1 MLTLKPTS
9 TRPLADACHVAAA
22 ASAPRPS
29 RAPLRCRALSLALD
43 GPPRFMGILNVTPD
57 SFSDGGEHAALDA
70 AIAHAH
76 AMIADG
82 ADIIDIGGES
92 TRPGSHS
99 VPLEEEIQ
107 RVIPVVQRLRHETK
121 ALISIDTNKAPVAQA
136 AMDAGAD
143 IINDITGLR
152 GDANMPSVVSQ
163 SGAGVIIMHMKG
175 TPRTMQDAP
184 AYLDIISEIGDFFR
198 QSVALA
204 LSSGVDPMSIAL
216 DPGIGF
222 GKTPEH
228 NRQLLV
234 GIGSFTKTGH
244 PILVGTSR
252 KSFLGWL
259 AGSTAMDD
267 RFWPGVA
274 TTSLCRERGARIFRV
289 HDVKPH
295 HDALRMTEAILNH
308 V

>member
-1 MLTLKPTS
+1 MIWKVRGQSLDLT
-9 TRPLADACHVAAA
+9 H
-22 ASAPRPS
+22 
-29 RAPLRCRALSLALD
+29 RALL
-43 GPPRFMGILNVTPD
+43 MGIVNVTPD
-57 SFSDGGEHAALDA
+57 SFSDGGSFLDPLAACTHGLKL
-70 AIAHAH
+70 IEE
-76 AMIADG
+76 G
-82 ADIIDIGGES
+82 ADILDIGGES
-92 TRPGSHS
+92 TRPGSQS
-99 VPLEEEIQ
+99 VPFEEEIQ
-107 RVIPVVQRLRHETK
+107 RVIPVIQRLRHETK
-121 ALISIDTNKAPVAQA
+121 ALISIDTNKAAVAQA
-136 AMDAGAD
+136 AVNAGAD

-244 PILVGTSR
+244 PILVGASR

-259 AGSTAMDD
+259 AGSTAMED

>member
-1 MLTLKPTS
+1 VIWKVRGQSLDLT
-9 TRPLADACHVAAA
+9 H
-22 ASAPRPS
+22 
-29 RAPLRCRALSLALD
+29 RALL
-43 GPPRFMGILNVTPD
+43 MGIVNVTPD
-57 SFSDGGEHAALDA
+57 SFSDGGSFLDPLAACKQGLKLVEE
-70 AIAHAH
+70 
-76 AMIADG
+76 G
-82 ADIIDIGGES
+82 ADILDIGGES

-107 RVIPVVQRLRHETK
+107 RVIPVIERLRRETK

-152 GDANMPSVVSQ
+152 GDENMPRVVSQ

-184 AYLDIISEIGDFFR
+184 AYQDIMSEIGDFFR

-204 LSSGVDPMSIAL
+204 LSSGIDPMSIAL

-228 NRQLLV
+228 NRQLLA
-234 GIGSFTKTGH
+234 GIGSFAKTGH
-244 PILVGTSR
+244 PILIGASR

-259 AGSTAMDD
+259 AGSTAMED

>member
-1 MLTLKPTS
+1 VIWKVRGQSLDLT
-9 TRPLADACHVAAA
+9 H
-22 ASAPRPS
+22 
-29 RAPLRCRALSLALD
+29 RALL
-43 GPPRFMGILNVTPD
+43 MGIVNVTPD
-57 SFSDGGEHAALDA
+57 SFSDGGSFLDPLAACKQGLKLVEE
-70 AIAHAH
+70 
-76 AMIADG
+76 G
-82 ADIIDIGGES
+82 ADILDIGGES

-107 RVIPVVQRLRHETK
+107 RVIPVIERLRQETK
-121 ALISIDTNKAPVAQA
+121 ALISIDTNKAAVAQA

-152 GDANMPSVVSQ
+152 GDENMPSVVSQ

-184 AYLDIISEIGDFFR
+184 AYQDIMSEIGDFFR

-204 LSSGVDPMSIAL
+204 LSSGIDPMSIAL

-234 GIGSFTKTGH
+234 EIGSFAKTGH
-244 PILVGTSR
+244 PILVGASR

-259 AGSTAMDD
+259 AGSSAMDD

-274 TTSLCRERGARIFRV
+274 TTSLCRERGAKIFRV

>member
-1 MLTLKPTS
+1 MIWKVRGQSLDLTQ
-9 TRPLADACHVAAA
+9 
-22 ASAPRPS
+22 
-29 RAPLRCRALSLALD
+29 RALL
-43 GPPRFMGILNVTPD
+43 MGIVNVTPD
-57 SFSDGGEHAALDA
+57 SFSDGGSFLDPRAACKQGLKLVEE
-70 AIAHAH
+70 
-76 AMIADG
+76 G
-82 ADIIDIGGES
+82 ADILDIGGES

-107 RVIPVVQRLRHETK
+107 RVIPVIERLRRETK

-152 GDANMPSVVSQ
+152 GDENMPRVVSQ

-184 AYLDIISEIGDFFR
+184 AYQDIMSEIGDFFR

-204 LSSGVDPMSIAL
+204 LSFGIDPMSIAL

-228 NRQLLV
+228 NRQLLA
-234 GIGSFTKTGH
+234 GIGSFAKTGH
-244 PILVGTSR
+244 PILVGASR

-259 AGSTAMDD
+259 AGSTAMED

>member
-1 MLTLKPTS
+1 MIWKVRGQSLDLT
-9 TRPLADACHVAAA
+9 H
-22 ASAPRPS
+22 
-29 RAPLRCRALSLALD
+29 RALL
-43 GPPRFMGILNVTPD
+43 MGIVNVTPD
-57 SFSDGGEHAALDA
+57 SFSDGGSFLDPLAACKQGLKLVEE
-70 AIAHAH
+70 
-76 AMIADG
+76 G
-82 ADIIDIGGES
+82 ADILDIGGES

-107 RVIPVVQRLRHETK
+107 RVIPVIEKLRRETK

-143 IINDITGLR
+143 IINDLTGLR
-152 GDANMPSVVSQ
+152 GDANMTSVVSQ

-184 AYLDIISEIGDFFR
+184 AYQDIMSEIGDFFR

-204 LSSGVDPMSIAL
+204 LSSGIDPMSIAL

-228 NRQLLV
+228 NRQLLA
-234 GIGSFTKTGH
+234 GIGSFAKTGH
-244 PILVGTSR
+244 PILVGASR

-259 AGSTAMDD
+259 AGSSAMDD

-274 TTSLCRERGARIFRV
+274 TTSLCRERGAKIFRV

>member
-1 MLTLKPTS
+1 VIWKVRGQSLDLT
-9 TRPLADACHVAAA
+9 H
-22 ASAPRPS
+22 
-29 RAPLRCRALSLALD
+29 RALL
-43 GPPRFMGILNVTPD
+43 MGIVNVTPD
-57 SFSDGGEHAALDA
+57 SFSDGGSFLDPLAACKQGLKLVEE
-70 AIAHAH
+70 
-76 AMIADG
+76 G
-82 ADIIDIGGES
+82 ADILDIGGES

-107 RVIPVVQRLRHETK
+107 RVIPVIQRLRQETK
-121 ALISIDTNKAPVAQA
+121 ALISIDTNKAAVAQA

-152 GDANMPSVVSQ
+152 GDENMPSVVSQ

-184 AYLDIISEIGDFFR
+184 AYQDIMSEIGDFFR

-204 LSSGVDPMSIAL
+204 LSSGIDPMSIAL

-234 GIGSFTKTGH
+234 EIGSFAKTGH
-244 PILVGTSR
+244 PILVGASR

-259 AGSTAMDD
+259 AGSSAMDD

-274 TTSLCRERGARIFRV
+274 TTSLCRERGAKIFRV

>member
-1 MLTLKPTS
+1 MIWKVRGQSLDIT
-9 TRPLADACHVAAA
+9 H
-22 ASAPRPS
+22 
-29 RAPLRCRALSLALD
+29 RALL
-43 GPPRFMGILNVTPD
+43 MGIVNVTPD
-57 SFSDGGEHAALDA
+57 SFSDGGSFLDPLAACKQGLKLVEE
-70 AIAHAH
+70 
-76 AMIADG
+76 G
-82 ADIIDIGGES
+82 ADILDIGGES

-107 RVIPVVQRLRHETK
+107 RVIPVIQRLRQETK
-121 ALISIDTNKAPVAQA
+121 ALISIDTNKAAVAQA

-152 GDANMPSVVSQ
+152 GDENMPSVVSQ

-175 TPRTMQDAP
+175 TPRTMQVAP
-184 AYLDIISEIGDFFR
+184 AYQDIMSEIGDFFR

-204 LSSGVDPMSIAL
+204 LSSGIDPMSIAL

-234 GIGSFTKTGH
+234 ELGSFAKTGH
-244 PILVGTSR
+244 PILVGASR

-259 AGSTAMDD
+259 AGSSAMDD

-274 TTSLCRERGARIFRV
+274 TTSLCRERGAKIFRV

>member
-1 MLTLKPTS
+1 MIWKVRGQSLDLT
-9 TRPLADACHVAAA
+9 H
-22 ASAPRPS
+22 
-29 RAPLRCRALSLALD
+29 RALL
-43 GPPRFMGILNVTPD
+43 MGIVNVTPD
-57 SFSDGGEHAALDA
+57 SFSDGGSFLDPLAACKQGLKLVEE
-70 AIAHAH
+70 
-76 AMIADG
+76 G
-82 ADIIDIGGES
+82 ADILDIGGES

-107 RVIPVVQRLRHETK
+107 RVIPVIQRLRQETK
-121 ALISIDTNKAPVAQA
+121 ALISIDTNKAAVAQA

-152 GDANMPSVVSQ
+152 GDENMPRVVSQ

-184 AYLDIISEIGDFFR
+184 AYQDIMSEIGDFFR

-204 LSSGVDPMSIAL
+204 LSSGIDPMSIAL

-228 NRQLLV
+228 NRQLLA
-234 GIGSFTKTGH
+234 GIGSFAKTGH
-244 PILVGTSR
+244 PILVGASR

-259 AGSTAMDD
+259 AGSSAMED

-274 TTSLCRERGARIFRV
+274 TTSLCRERGAKIFRV

>member
-1 MLTLKPTS
+1 MIWKVRGQSLDLT
-9 TRPLADACHVAAA
+9 H
-22 ASAPRPS
+22 
-29 RAPLRCRALSLALD
+29 RALL
-43 GPPRFMGILNVTPD
+43 MGIVNVTPD
-57 SFSDGGEHAALDA
+57 SFSDGGSFLDPLAACKQGLKLVEE
-70 AIAHAH
+70 
-76 AMIADG
+76 G
-82 ADIIDIGGES
+82 ADILDIGGES

-107 RVIPVVQRLRHETK
+107 RVIPVIERLRQETK
-121 ALISIDTNKAPVAQA
+121 ALISIDTNKAAVAQA

-152 GDANMPSVVSQ
+152 GDENMPSVVSQ

-184 AYLDIISEIGDFFR
+184 AYQDIMSEIGDFFR

-204 LSSGVDPMSIAL
+204 LSSGIDPMSIAL

-234 GIGSFTKTGH
+234 EIGSFAKTGH
-244 PILVGTSR
+244 PILVGASR

-259 AGSTAMDD
+259 AGSSAMDD

-274 TTSLCRERGARIFRV
+274 TTSLCRERGAKIFRV

>member
-1 MLTLKPTS
+1 VIWKVRGQSLDLTQ
-9 TRPLADACHVAAA
+9 
-22 ASAPRPS
+22 
-29 RAPLRCRALSLALD
+29 RALL
-43 GPPRFMGILNVTPD
+43 MGIVNVTPD
-57 SFSDGGEHAALDA
+57 SFSDGGSFLDPRAACKQGLKLVEE
-70 AIAHAH
+70 
-76 AMIADG
+76 G
-82 ADIIDIGGES
+82 ADILDIGGES

-107 RVIPVVQRLRHETK
+107 RVIPVIERLRRETK

-152 GDANMPSVVSQ
+152 GDENMPRVVSQ

-184 AYLDIISEIGDFFR
+184 AYQDIMSEIGDFFR

-204 LSSGVDPMSIAL
+204 LSFGIDPMSIAL

-228 NRQLLV
+228 NRQLLA
-234 GIGSFTKTGH
+234 GIGSFAKTGH
-244 PILVGTSR
+244 PILIGASR

-259 AGSTAMDD
+259 AGSTAMED

>member
-1 MLTLKPTS
+1 MIWKVRGQSLDLT
-9 TRPLADACHVAAA
+9 H
-22 ASAPRPS
+22 
-29 RAPLRCRALSLALD
+29 RALL
-43 GPPRFMGILNVTPD
+43 MGIVNVTPD
-57 SFSDGGEHAALDA
+57 SFSDGGSFLDPLAACKQGLKLVEE
-70 AIAHAH
+70 
-76 AMIADG
+76 G
-82 ADIIDIGGES
+82 ADILDIGGES

-107 RVIPVVQRLRHETK
+107 RVIPVIEKLRRETK

-152 GDANMPSVVSQ
+152 GDANMTSVVSQ

-184 AYLDIISEIGDFFR
+184 AYQDIMSEIGDFFR
-198 QSVALA
+198 HSVALA
-204 LSSGVDPMSIAL
+204 LSSGIDPMSIAL

-228 NRQLLV
+228 NRQLLA
-234 GIGSFTKTGH
+234 GIGSFAKTGH
-244 PILVGTSR
+244 PILVGASR

-259 AGSTAMDD
+259 AGSSAMED

-274 TTSLCRERGARIFRV
+274 ITSLCRERGAKIFRV

>member
-1 MLTLKPTS
+1 MIWKVRGQSLDLTQ
-9 TRPLADACHVAAA
+9 
-22 ASAPRPS
+22 
-29 RAPLRCRALSLALD
+29 RALL
-43 GPPRFMGILNVTPD
+43 MGIVNVTPD
-57 SFSDGGEHAALDA
+57 SFSDGGSFLDPRAACKQGLKLVEE
-70 AIAHAH
+70 
-76 AMIADG
+76 G
-82 ADIIDIGGES
+82 ADILDIGGES

-107 RVIPVVQRLRHETK
+107 RVIPVIERLRRETK

-152 GDANMPSVVSQ
+152 GDENMPRVVSQ

-184 AYLDIISEIGDFFR
+184 AYQDIMSEIGDFFR

-204 LSSGVDPMSIAL
+204 LSFSIDPMSIAL

-228 NRQLLV
+228 NRQLLA
-234 GIGSFTKTGH
+234 GIGSFAKTGH
-244 PILVGTSR
+244 PILIGASR

-259 AGSTAMDD
+259 AGSTAMED

>member
-1 MLTLKPTS
+1 MIWKVRGQSLDLTQ
-9 TRPLADACHVAAA
+9 
-22 ASAPRPS
+22 
-29 RAPLRCRALSLALD
+29 RALL
-43 GPPRFMGILNVTPD
+43 MGIVNVTPD
-57 SFSDGGEHAALDA
+57 SFSDGGSFLDPLAACKQGLKLVEE
-70 AIAHAH
+70 
-76 AMIADG
+76 G
-82 ADIIDIGGES
+82 ADILDIGGES

-107 RVIPVVQRLRHETK
+107 RVIPVIEKLRRETK

-152 GDANMPSVVSQ
+152 GDANMTSVVSQ

-184 AYLDIISEIGDFFR
+184 AYQDIMSEIGDFFR

-204 LSSGVDPMSIAL
+204 LSSGIDPMSIAL

-228 NRQLLV
+228 NRQLLA
-234 GIGSFTKTGH
+234 GIGSFAKTGH
-244 PILVGTSR
+244 PILVGASR

-259 AGSTAMDD
+259 AGSTAMED

-274 TTSLCRERGARIFRV
+274 TTSLCRERGAKIFRV

>member
-1 MLTLKPTS
+1 VIWKVRGQSLDLT
-9 TRPLADACHVAAA
+9 H
-22 ASAPRPS
+22 
-29 RAPLRCRALSLALD
+29 RALL
-43 GPPRFMGILNVTPD
+43 MGIVNVTPD
-57 SFSDGGEHAALDA
+57 SFSDGGSFLDPLAACKQGLKLVEE
-70 AIAHAH
+70 
-76 AMIADG
+76 G
-82 ADIIDIGGES
+82 ADILDIGGES

-107 RVIPVVQRLRHETK
+107 RVIPVIQRLRQETK
-121 ALISIDTNKAPVAQA
+121 ALISIDTNKAAVAQA

-152 GDANMPSVVSQ
+152 GDENMPSVVSQ

-184 AYLDIISEIGDFFR
+184 AYQDIMSEIGDFFR

-204 LSSGVDPMSIAL
+204 LSSGIDPMSIAL

-234 GIGSFTKTGH
+234 ELGSFAKTGH
-244 PILVGTSR
+244 PILVGASR

-259 AGSTAMDD
+259 AGSSAMDD

-274 TTSLCRERGARIFRV
+274 TTSLCRERGAKIFRV

>member
-1 MLTLKPTS
+1 MIWKVRGQSLDLTQ
-9 TRPLADACHVAAA
+9 
-22 ASAPRPS
+22 
-29 RAPLRCRALSLALD
+29 RALL
-43 GPPRFMGILNVTPD
+43 MGIVNVTPD
-57 SFSDGGEHAALDA
+57 SFSDGGSFLDPRAACKQGLKLVEE
-70 AIAHAH
+70 
-76 AMIADG
+76 G
-82 ADIIDIGGES
+82 ADILDIGGES

-107 RVIPVVQRLRHETK
+107 RVIPVIERLRRETK

-152 GDANMPSVVSQ
+152 GDENMPRVVSQ

-184 AYLDIISEIGDFFR
+184 AYQDIMSEIGDFFR

-204 LSSGVDPMSIAL
+204 LSFGIDPMSIAL

-228 NRQLLV
+228 NRQLLA
-234 GIGSFTKTGH
+234 GIGSFAKTGH
-244 PILVGTSR
+244 PILIGASR

-259 AGSTAMDD
+259 AGSSAMED

-274 TTSLCRERGARIFRV
+274 TTSLCRERGAKIFRV

>member
-1 MLTLKPTS
+1 MIWKVRGQSLDLT
-9 TRPLADACHVAAA
+9 H
-22 ASAPRPS
+22 
-29 RAPLRCRALSLALD
+29 RALL
-43 GPPRFMGILNVTPD
+43 MGIVNVTPD
-57 SFSDGGEHAALDA
+57 SFSDGGSFLDPLAACKQGLKLVEE
-70 AIAHAH
+70 
-76 AMIADG
+76 G
-82 ADIIDIGGES
+82 ADILDIGGES

-107 RVIPVVQRLRHETK
+107 RVIPVIERLRQETK
-121 ALISIDTNKAPVAQA
+121 ALISIDTNKAAVAQA

-152 GDANMPSVVSQ
+152 GDENMPSVVSQ

-184 AYLDIISEIGDFFR
+184 AYQDIMSEIGDFFR

-204 LSSGVDPMSIAL
+204 LSSGIDPMSIAL

-228 NRQLLV
+228 NRQLLA
-234 GIGSFTKTGH
+234 GIGSFAKTGH
-244 PILVGTSR
+244 PILVGASR

-259 AGSTAMDD
+259 AGSSAMED

-274 TTSLCRERGARIFRV
+274 ITSLCRERGAKIFRV

>member
-1 MLTLKPTS
+1 MIWKVRGQSLDLTQ
-9 TRPLADACHVAAA
+9 
-22 ASAPRPS
+22 
-29 RAPLRCRALSLALD
+29 RALL
-43 GPPRFMGILNVTPD
+43 MGIVNVTPD
-57 SFSDGGEHAALDA
+57 SFSDGGSFLDPRAACKQGLKLVEE
-70 AIAHAH
+70 
-76 AMIADG
+76 G
-82 ADIIDIGGES
+82 ADILDIGGES

-107 RVIPVVQRLRHETK
+107 RVIPVIERLRRETK

-152 GDANMPSVVSQ
+152 GDENMPRVVSQ

-184 AYLDIISEIGDFFR
+184 AYQDIMSEIGDFFR

-204 LSSGVDPMSIAL
+204 LSSGIDPMSIAL

-228 NRQLLV
+228 NRQLLA
-234 GIGSFTKTGH
+234 GIGSFAKTGH
-244 PILVGTSR
+244 PILIGASR

-259 AGSTAMDD
+259 AGSSAMED

-274 TTSLCRERGARIFRV
+274 TTSLCRERGAKIFRV

>member
-1 MLTLKPTS
+1 
-9 TRPLADACHVAAA
+9 
-22 ASAPRPS
+22 
-29 RAPLRCRALSLALD
+29 
-43 GPPRFMGILNVTPD
+43 MGIVNVTPD
-57 SFSDGGEHAALDA
+57 SFSDGGSFLDPRAACKQGLKLVEE
-70 AIAHAH
+70 
-76 AMIADG
+76 G
-82 ADIIDIGGES
+82 ADILDIGGES

-107 RVIPVVQRLRHETK
+107 RVIPVIERLRRETK

-152 GDANMPSVVSQ
+152 GDENMPRVVSQ

-184 AYLDIISEIGDFFR
+184 AYQDIMSEIGDFFR

-204 LSSGVDPMSIAL
+204 LSFGIDPMSIAL

-228 NRQLLV
+228 NRQLLA
-234 GIGSFTKTGH
+234 GIGSFAKTGH
-244 PILVGTSR
+244 PILIGASR

-259 AGSTAMDD
+259 AGSTAMED

>member
-1 MLTLKPTS
+1 VIWKVRGQSLDLTQ
-9 TRPLADACHVAAA
+9 
-22 ASAPRPS
+22 
-29 RAPLRCRALSLALD
+29 RALL
-43 GPPRFMGILNVTPD
+43 MGIVNVTPD
-57 SFSDGGEHAALDA
+57 SFSDGGSFLDPRAACKQGLKLVEE
-70 AIAHAH
+70 
-76 AMIADG
+76 G
-82 ADIIDIGGES
+82 ADILDIGGES

-107 RVIPVVQRLRHETK
+107 RVIPVIERLRRETK
-121 ALISIDTNKAPVAQA
+121 ALISIDTNKAAVAQA

-152 GDANMPSVVSQ
+152 GDENMPRVVSQ

-184 AYLDIISEIGDFFR
+184 AYQDIMSEIGDFFR

-204 LSSGVDPMSIAL
+204 LSFGIDPMSIAL

-228 NRQLLV
+228 NRQLLA
-234 GIGSFTKTGH
+234 GIGSFAKTGH
-244 PILVGTSR
+244 PILIGASR

-259 AGSTAMDD
+259 AGSTAMED

>member
-1 MLTLKPTS
+1 VIWKVRGQSLDLTQ
-9 TRPLADACHVAAA
+9 
-22 ASAPRPS
+22 
-29 RAPLRCRALSLALD
+29 RALL
-43 GPPRFMGILNVTPD
+43 MGIVNVTPD
-57 SFSDGGEHAALDA
+57 SFSDGGSFLDPRAACKQGLKLVEE
-70 AIAHAH
+70 
-76 AMIADG
+76 G
-82 ADIIDIGGES
+82 ADILDIGGES

-107 RVIPVVQRLRHETK
+107 RVIPVIEKLRRETK

-152 GDANMPSVVSQ
+152 GDENMPRVVSQ

-184 AYLDIISEIGDFFR
+184 AYQDIMSEIGDFFR

-204 LSSGVDPMSIAL
+204 LSSGIDPMSIAL

-228 NRQLLV
+228 NRQLLA
-234 GIGSFTKTGH
+234 GIGSFAKTGH
-244 PILVGTSR
+244 PILIGASR

-259 AGSTAMDD
+259 AGSTAMED

>member
-1 MLTLKPTS
+1 LK
-9 TRPLADACHVAAA
+9 LV
-22 ASAPRPS
+22 
-29 RAPLRCRALSLALD
+29 
-43 GPPRFMGILNVTPD
+43 
-57 SFSDGGEHAALDA
+57 EE
-70 AIAHAH
+70 
-76 AMIADG
+76 G
-82 ADIIDIGGES
+82 ADILDIGGES

-107 RVIPVVQRLRHETK
+107 RVIPVIERLRRETK

-143 IINDITGLR
+143 IINDITGLH
-152 GDANMPSVVSQ
+152 GDENMPRVVSQ

-184 AYLDIISEIGDFFR
+184 AYQDIMSEIGDFFR

-204 LSSGVDPMSIAL
+204 LSFSIDPMSIAL

-228 NRQLLV
+228 NRQLLA
-234 GIGSFTKTGH
+234 GIGSFAKTGH
-244 PILVGTSR
+244 PILIGASR

-259 AGSTAMDD
+259 AGSTAMED

>member
-1 MLTLKPTS
+1 VIWKVRGQSLDLTQ
-9 TRPLADACHVAAA
+9 
-22 ASAPRPS
+22 
-29 RAPLRCRALSLALD
+29 RALL
-43 GPPRFMGILNVTPD
+43 MGIVNVTPD
-57 SFSDGGEHAALDA
+57 SFSDGGSFLDPRAACKQGLKLVEE
-70 AIAHAH
+70 
-76 AMIADG
+76 G
-82 ADIIDIGGES
+82 ADILDIGGES

-107 RVIPVVQRLRHETK
+107 RVIPVIERLRRETK

-152 GDANMPSVVSQ
+152 GDENMPRVVSQ

-184 AYLDIISEIGDFFR
+184 AYQDIMSEIGDFFR

-204 LSSGVDPMSIAL
+204 LSFGIDPMSIAL

-228 NRQLLV
+228 NRQLLA
-234 GIGSFTKTGH
+234 GIGSFAKTGH
-244 PILVGTSR
+244 PILIGASR

-259 AGSTAMDD
+259 AGSSAMED

-274 TTSLCRERGARIFRV
+274 TTSLCRERGAKIFRV

>member
-1 MLTLKPTS
+1 MIWKVRGQSLDLT
-9 TRPLADACHVAAA
+9 H
-22 ASAPRPS
+22 
-29 RAPLRCRALSLALD
+29 RALL
-43 GPPRFMGILNVTPD
+43 MGIVNVTPD
-57 SFSDGGEHAALDA
+57 SFSDGGSFLDPRAACKQGLKLVEE
-70 AIAHAH
+70 
-76 AMIADG
+76 G
-82 ADIIDIGGES
+82 ADILDIGGES

-107 RVIPVVQRLRHETK
+107 RVIPVIQRLRQETK
-121 ALISIDTNKAPVAQA
+121 ALISIDTNKAAVAQA

-152 GDANMPSVVSQ
+152 GDENMPRVVSQ

-184 AYLDIISEIGDFFR
+184 AYQDIMSEIGDFFR

-204 LSSGVDPMSIAL
+204 LSSGIDPMSIAL

-228 NRQLLV
+228 NRQLLA
-234 GIGSFTKTGH
+234 GIGSFAKTGH
-244 PILVGTSR
+244 PILVGASR

-259 AGSTAMDD
+259 AGSTAMED

-274 TTSLCRERGARIFRV
+274 TTSLCRERGAKIFRI

>member
-1 MLTLKPTS
+1 MIWKVRGQSLDLT
-9 TRPLADACHVAAA
+9 H
-22 ASAPRPS
+22 
-29 RAPLRCRALSLALD
+29 RALL
-43 GPPRFMGILNVTPD
+43 MGIVNVTPD
-57 SFSDGGEHAALDA
+57 SFSDGGSFLDPLAACKQGLKLVEE
-70 AIAHAH
+70 
-76 AMIADG
+76 G
-82 ADIIDIGGES
+82 ADILDIGGES

-107 RVIPVVQRLRHETK
+107 RVIPVIEKLRRATK

-136 AMDAGAD
+136 AVNAGAD

-152 GDANMPSVVSQ
+152 GDANMTSVVSQ

-184 AYLDIISEIGDFFR
+184 AYQDIMSEIGDFFR

-204 LSSGVDPMSIAL
+204 LSSGIDPMSIAL

-228 NRQLLV
+228 NRQLLA
-234 GIGSFTKTGH
+234 GIGSFAKTGH
-244 PILVGTSR
+244 PILVGASR

-259 AGSTAMDD
+259 AGSSAMED

-274 TTSLCRERGARIFRV
+274 TTSLCRERGAKIFRV

>member
-1 MLTLKPTS
+1 MIWKVRGQSLDLT
-9 TRPLADACHVAAA
+9 H
-22 ASAPRPS
+22 
-29 RAPLRCRALSLALD
+29 RALL
-43 GPPRFMGILNVTPD
+43 MGIVNVTPD
-57 SFSDGGEHAALDA
+57 SFSDGGSFLDPLAACTHGLKLVEE
-70 AIAHAH
+70 
-76 AMIADG
+76 G
-82 ADIIDIGGES
+82 ADILDIGGES
-92 TRPGSHS
+92 TRPGSQS

-107 RVIPVVQRLRHETK
+107 RVIPVIQRLRHETK
-121 ALISIDTNKAPVAQA
+121 ALISIDTNKAAVAQA
-136 AMDAGAD
+136 AVNAGAD

-152 GDANMPSVVSQ
+152 GDANMPSVVSK

-204 LSSGVDPMSIAL
+204 LSSGIDPMSIAL

-228 NRQLLV
+228 NRQLLG
-234 GIGSFTKTGH
+234 GIASFAKTGH
-244 PILVGTSR
+244 PILVGASR

-259 AGSTAMDD
+259 AGSSAMED

-274 TTSLCRERGARIFRV
+274 ITSLCRERGAKIFRV

>member
-1 MLTLKPTS
+1 MIWKVRGQSLDLT
-9 TRPLADACHVAAA
+9 H
-22 ASAPRPS
+22 
-29 RAPLRCRALSLALD
+29 RALL
-43 GPPRFMGILNVTPD
+43 MGIVNVTPD
-57 SFSDGGEHAALDA
+57 SFSDGGSFLDPLAACKQGLKLVEE
-70 AIAHAH
+70 
-76 AMIADG
+76 G
-82 ADIIDIGGES
+82 ADILDIGGES

-107 RVIPVVQRLRHETK
+107 RVIPVIQRLRQETK
-121 ALISIDTNKAPVAQA
+121 ALISIDTNKAAVAQA

-152 GDANMPSVVSQ
+152 GDENMPSVVSQ

-184 AYLDIISEIGDFFR
+184 AYQDIMSEIGDFFR

-204 LSSGVDPMSIAL
+204 LSSGIDPMSIAL

-228 NRQLLV
+228 NRQLLA
-234 GIGSFTKTGH
+234 GIGSFAKTGH
-244 PILVGTSR
+244 PILVGASR

-259 AGSTAMDD
+259 AGSSAMED

-274 TTSLCRERGARIFRV
+274 TTSLCRERGAKIFRV

>member
-1 MLTLKPTS
+1 MIWKVRGQSLDLT
-9 TRPLADACHVAAA
+9 H
-22 ASAPRPS
+22 
-29 RAPLRCRALSLALD
+29 RALL
-43 GPPRFMGILNVTPD
+43 MGIVNVTPD
-57 SFSDGGEHAALDA
+57 SFSDGGSFLDPLAACKQGLKLVEE
-70 AIAHAH
+70 
-76 AMIADG
+76 G
-82 ADIIDIGGES
+82 ADILDIGGES

-107 RVIPVVQRLRHETK
+107 RVIPVIQRLRQETK
-121 ALISIDTNKAPVAQA
+121 ALISIDTNKAAVAQA

-152 GDANMPSVVSQ
+152 GDENMPSVVSQ

-184 AYLDIISEIGDFFR
+184 ANKDIMSEIGDFFR

-204 LSSGVDPMSIAL
+204 LSSGIDPMSIAL

-228 NRQLLV
+228 NRQLLA
-234 GIGSFTKTGH
+234 GIGSFAKTGH
-244 PILVGTSR
+244 PILVGASR

-259 AGSTAMDD
+259 AGSSAMDD

-274 TTSLCRERGARIFRV
+274 TTSLCRERGAKIFRV